1 MMNEINEYMYDM
13 EKKSINRIIKNN
25 KIQKNFQLTSENAM
39 YLARLKYEKGI
50 KYSDLM
56 NLILD
61 NHRINND
68 I

>member
-13 EKKSINRIIKNN
+13 EKKAINNVIKNN

>member
-13 EKKSINRIIKNN
+13 EKKAINKTIKNN
-25 KIQKNFQLTSENAM
+25 KIQKNFQLTAENAM

>member
-1 MMNEINEYMYDM
+1 MMNEINEYMYEM
-13 EKKSINRIIKNN
+13 EKKSIDKTIKNN

>member
-1 MMNEINEYMYDM
+1 MMNEIDEYMYDM
-13 EKKSINRIIKNN
+13 EKKSINKIRKNN
-25 KIQKNFQLTSENAM
+25 KIQKNFQLTSENAK